1 MGVHVPQGPDASG
14 GPVKGQ
20 SGEREGEGSRR
31 LAVMPP
37 LDQDLQPSHLQGAL
51 SPLVGKG
58 GWCDP
63 VPTSTGWAC
72 CPRGA

>member
-37 LDQDLQPSHLQGAL
+37 LDQDLQPSHL
-51 SPLVGKG
+51 
-58 GWCDP
+58 
-63 VPTSTGWAC
+63 
-72 CPRGA
+72 